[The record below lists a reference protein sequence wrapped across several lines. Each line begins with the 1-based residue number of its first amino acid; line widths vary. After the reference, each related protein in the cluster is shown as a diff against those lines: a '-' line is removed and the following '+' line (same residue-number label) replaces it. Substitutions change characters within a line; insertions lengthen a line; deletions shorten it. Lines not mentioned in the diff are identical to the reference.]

1 MLGVFLPMMTVV
13 PVEVVALE
21 L

>member
-13 PVEVVALE
+13 SVETVALE